1 MSKGSS
7 SSNVMEIM
15 QAKMQEEVEALQT
28 LQKQSSQA
36 LTARQTLD
44 SQLNENQLV
53 KEEMDALEE
62 GAHVFKLI
70 GPALVRQ
77 AVPEAQG
84 NGEVRHFVREF
95 EDQRGDREVERVFR
109 VLERVTELRDEHV
122 DQVQVAAQAALPGL
136 QAKLARTRTLYQHIL
151 DPNRTLEIA
160 KASEN
165 SKHIRAREWQEF
177 EQDLDLQRKR
187 VTEAYQAQAIDL
199 QRQYADLEDQFP
211 A

>member
-1 MSKGSS
+1 
-7 SSNVMEIM
+7 MEIM

-84 NGEVRHFVREF
+84 NVDKRIAYITAELKRQETLLKTL
-95 EDQRGDREVERVFR
+95 EEKQDERR
-109 VLERVTELRDEHV
+109 NTLQTMQNQMQKL
-122 DQVQVAAQAALPGL
+122 AQA
-136 QAKLARTRTLYQHIL
+136 
-151 DPNRTLEIA
+151 
-160 KASEN
+160 
-165 SKHIRAREWQEF
+165 
-177 EQDLDLQRKR
+177 
-187 VTEAYQAQAIDL
+187 
-199 QRQYADLEDQFP
+199 
-211 A
+211 